1 MIAVLNQIKS
11 NLLDNKTTKQTVAK
25 NTFWLTVSLVVSKV
39 IKYSLIIYAARFL
52 GASEYGTFNFSMSF
66 VALFAIFA
74 DLGINTLTSREVAKE
89 KEVKVKIPT
98 IFTLKIAISIAT
110 FIGIAAVSFLVPQ
123 TEKIKTVIWLMAGF
137 SLVNGI
143 SNFLYNCF
151 YGRQEMQ
158 YQTITEIV
166 EALVCTVLGI
176 YFISLNPHAYSL
188 AIAYVISALS
198 GFVVIALIF
207 KHKFGDILKPT
218 VDKKEWQRVLTM
230 AWPLALSGIFATI
243 YTNTD
248 SIILGFW
255 KLFTQVGY
263 YNAAQKIIALAV
275 VPAGLVATAFFP
287 ILSRHSENDK
297 PKTQKIFDYQNI
309 ILLAIAI
316 PMIVGGFI
324 LANGMIIHI
333 YGEAYLPAVLALKIL
348 ILMAGMSYLAT
359 AFGNILLVYNQQKNA
374 FWAYFWGAMI
384 NVPLDILWIG
394 KWGFYGAAW
403 ATVVT
408 SFLSI
413 TILAYF
419 VRKHTPLKLVDW
431 SLTKYLIAIL
441 ISSALMGFV
450 LLNLASHNVN
460 VILKVILGILV
471 YSICI
476 SVFYCIFNHKN
487 TLIFEKEV

>member
-1 MIAVLNQIKS
+1 MISVLQHFKS
-11 NLLDNKTTKQTVAK
+11 DLLSNKTTRQTVAK
-25 NTFWLTVSLVVSKV
+25 NAFWLTVSLVASKI

-52 GASEYGTFNFSMSF
+52 GASEYGTFNFAMSF
-66 VALFAIFA
+66 VALFAIFS
-74 DLGINTLTSREVAKE
+74 DLGINTLISREVAKE
-89 KEVKVKIPT
+89 KEVKVKLPT

-110 FIGIAAVSFLVPQ
+110 FIAIAIISFLVPQ
-123 TEKIKTVIWLMAGF
+123 TEKIKTAIWLIAGF
-137 SLVNGI
+137 TLINGI

-151 YGRQEMQ
+151 YGKQEMQ

-166 EALVCTVLGI
+166 EALVCTILGI

-198 GFVVIALIF
+198 GFIVITLIF

-218 VDKKEWQRVLTM
+218 VDKKEWQRILTM

-248 SIILGFW
+248 STILGLW

-275 VPAGLVATAFFP
+275 MPAGLIATAFFP
-287 ILSRHSENDK
+287 VLSRHSENDK

-316 PMIVGGFI
+316 PMIVGGSI
-324 LANGMIIHI
+324 LANGIITHI
-333 YGEAYLPAVLALKIL
+333 YGETYFPAVLALKIL
-348 ILMAGMSYLAT
+348 MLMAGLSYLST
-359 AFGNILLVYNQQKNA
+359 SFGNILLVYNQQKNA
-374 FWAYFWGAMI
+374 FWAYFWGAAI
-384 NVPLDILWIG
+384 NVPLDIFWIA

-408 SFLSI
+408 SFLSMI
-413 TILAYF
+413 LLAYF

-431 SLTKYLIAIL
+431 SLTKYLITI
-441 ISSALMGFV
+441 IVGSILMGFV

-460 VILKVILGILV
+460 VIIKVALGVLV
-471 YSICI
+471 YFACI
-476 SVFYCIFNHKN
+476 SIFYLVLNHK
-487 TLIFEKEV
+487 LAIKK

>member
-1 MIAVLNQIKS
+1 MVEILKNIKS

-25 NTFWLTVSLVVSKV
+25 NTFWLAVSLTASKV
-39 IKYSLIIYAARFL
+39 IKYFLIIYAARFL
-52 GASEYGTFNFSMSF
+52 GASEYGTFNFAMSF

-89 KEVKVKIPT
+89 REVRVKIPA
-98 IFTLKIAISIAT
+98 IFTLKLIISLIT
-110 FIGIAAVSFLVPQ
+110 FAAIAAISFLVPQ

-137 SLVNGI
+137 TLVNGI

-151 YGRQEMQ
+151 YGKQEMQ

-188 AIAYVISALS
+188 AVAYVISALS
-198 GFVVIALIF
+198 GFIVIALIF
-207 KHKFGDILKPT
+207 KRKFGNILKPT
-218 VDKKEWQRVLTM
+218 VDKREWQRVLTL

-248 SIILGFW
+248 STLLGFW

-275 VPAGLVATAFFP
+275 LPAGLIATAFFP
-287 ILSRHSENDK
+287 ALSRHSENDT

-316 PMIVGGFI
+316 PMVVGGFI
-324 LANGMIIHI
+324 LANGMILHI
-333 YGEAYLPAVLALKIL
+333 YGETYLPAVLALKIL
-348 ILMAGMSYLAT
+348 MLMAGLSYLST
-359 AFGNILLVYNQQKNA
+359 SFGNILLVYNRQKNA
-374 FWAYFWGAMI
+374 FWAYFWGAAI
-384 NVPLDILWIG
+384 NVPLDILWIA

-408 SFLSI
+408 SFLSMLL
-413 TILAYF
+413 LAYF
-419 VRKHTPLKLVDW
+419 TKKHTPLKLIDW
-431 SLTKYLIAIL
+431 SLAKYLIAIL
-441 ISSALMGFV
+441 AGSTLMGFV
-450 LLNLASHNVN
+450 LLNLAGHNVN
-460 VILKVILGILV
+460 VVLKVLLGILT
-471 YSICI
+471 YSVCVIPLWFVSQKRKTI
-476 SVFYCIFNHKN
+476 
-487 TLIFEKEV
+487 